1 MRFENFSISVCLC
14 FDLNANLFIFTFQHY
29 EVLNLLGKGG
39 FASVYKA
46 KCLRTNHLVAIKM
59 IDIKIMKSNGMTDRV
74 IQEVQIH
81 SRLKH
86 PSILEL
92 YTFFEDANY
101 VYLVLELAH
110 NGELQRFL
118 RENNK
123 VCVPFVSLILFYF

>member
-1 MRFENFSISVCLC
+1 
-14 FDLNANLFIFTFQHY
+14 
-29 EVLNLLGKGG
+29 
-39 FASVYKA
+39 
-46 KCLRTNHLVAIKM
+46 M

-92 YTFFEDANY
+92 YTFFEDADF

-118 RENNK
+118 RENDK
-123 VCVPFVSLILFYF
+123 VCLHFQDFELEFHFNLLF

>member
-1 MRFENFSISVCLC
+1 M
-14 FDLNANLFIFTFQHY
+14 FIFTFQHY

-123 VCVPFVSLILFYF
+123 VCVPSVSLKFFYFLINFFSVNV